1 MNKNYFSLL
10 NEGSVQMH
18 GFEHLSDTFYVKP
31 LVTKNSLTIY
41 ATPHSD
47 CVKIML
53 DANRKI
59 KTEGIE
65 FLFRRFHMLD
75 YYFIYVE
82 PTHSYLATNIPVEH
96 IRIQKARTYM
106 RAFSYFVSERYSSAE

>member
-31 LVTKNSLTIY
+31 LVTKNSLTIE
-41 ATPHSD
+41 
-47 CVKIML
+47 V
-53 DANRKI
+53 
-59 KTEGIE
+59 
-65 FLFRRFHMLD
+65 LFRRFHMLD

-82 PTHSYLATNIPVEH
+82 PTHSYLATNIPVE
-96 IRIQKARTYM
+96 K
-106 RAFSYFVSERYSSAE
+106 

>member
-82 PTHSYLATNIPVEH
+82 GNKGLFYVCETLLLRPF
-96 IRIQKARTYM
+96 RARRT
-106 RAFSYFVSERYSSAE
+106 R

>member
-10 NEGSVQMH
+10 NEGSVQMR

-82 PTHSYLATNIPVEH
+82 PTHSYLATNIPVE
-96 IRIQKARTYM
+96 K
-106 RAFSYFVSERYSSAE
+106 

>member
-1 MNKNYFSLL
+1 ML
-10 NEGSVQMH
+10 H
-18 GFEHLSDTFYVKP
+18 H
-31 LVTKNSLTIY
+31 I
-41 ATPHSD
+41 AI
-47 CVKIML
+47 VKIML

-82 PTHSYLATNIPVEH
+82 PTHSYLATNIPVE
-96 IRIQKARTYM
+96 K
-106 RAFSYFVSERYSSAE
+106 